1 MVLGEGVVIVACG
14 AALGIG
20 ASFLLRQTLE
30 SQLYEIGAMDPGVLT
45 TVGLVL
51 VAVALV
57 ACILPARRAASTDP
71 AIALTE

>member
-1 MVLGEGVVIVACG
+1 
-14 AALGIG
+14 
-20 ASFLLRQTLE
+20 
-30 SQLYEIGAMDPGVLT
+30 VLT

-57 ACILPARRAASTDP
+57 ACILPARRAARTDP